1 VKNCVEEEKPVITLE
16 VSDRQV
22 DEVTVVD
29 LSGQIVLGTA
39 SNILRQALRDLLER
53 GQKKILLNMANVKY
67 VDSSGLGALVGG
79 LTVVESQQGQLK
91 LVNLTPKVRDLLQI
105 TKTSSVFEVFEDE
118 ATAIISF
125 S

>member
-1 VKNCVEEEKPVITLE
+1 VITLE